1 MPKRTLE
8 VTLPQ
13 MGESVTEGVVGSWR
27 KRVGDQV
34 TAGETLVEIQT
45 DKVDAEIPA
54 PESGRLSR
62 ILAEEGETVAVGAG
76 LAEIELGRSGNGQ
89 APPGPAPETP
99 AAVADEKPSAVEA
112 PAAPAQAEVI
122 PVPLPALG
130 ESVTEG
136 IVGNWLKRVGD
147 QIKTGETLVE
157 IQTDKVDA
165 EIPSPATGVVTEI
178 LVPEGETVAAGTI
191 LARITGSVGA
201 AETPGEARPTLPAAA
216 PSEASVPQAAN
227 VGATPLARQRAALDG
242 VDLASARGTGPG
254 GLVRGSD
261 VSAAAAVLP
270 TAVGNRTEPITG
282 TRLALV
288 HAMEESLT
296 IPTATSFRTVEV
308 GVMEVRR
315 RQLNSGLAVRQP
327 QLKLSY
333 THLIAFAL
341 IWAAREMP
349 VFSTSFARTANP
361 IEALEV
367 SYQRQLEALQ
377 QLKRG
382 VAEVLTAEKRL
393 KMRAAELGENRAE
406 PPVSAP
412 PEDAQL
418 TDDAANL
425 TPDSV
430 QSAEAQLQS
439 LQEQIQKLRDQRQ
452 ELESTGRRLQARA
465 EEARTQRDLADA
477 QEAIDMATAHPE
489 DAVTSFART
498 DGTPQRLVRSGVN
511 LGLAVDVEKKDGS
524 RFLLV
529 PVIRDAQDLDFL
541 AFRDRYE
548 ELVGKTR
555 TGGVQVD
562 DLEGATI
569 TLTNPGGVGTVASV
583 PRLMAGQSAIIAMG
597 AIGRPPGLG
606 QLDEQSARELGVSPV
621 MTLTSTY
628 DHRLVQGAES
638 GMLLR
643 RLEQLLSGA
652 DQFYEVVAQSLGVEL
667 PALPRPTPR
676 ATLSSASPAPSLPAN
691 QELMY
696 AVAAGMSL
704 VKAHR
709 THGHLA
715 ARLDPLGSEPPGDP
729 ALEPETVKLTPELM
743 AAVPAW
749 MMRVMVP
756 GDTLAEALPHMR
768 ETYCGTIAYEIEHI
782 SSHEQRVWLRKQI
795 ESGVHRTP
803 LSREQQLS
811 LFQRLA
817 EVDAFERFLRKTY
830 LGQHTFSLEGLDA
843 LVPMLEQTISLLAQ
857 AGTRQVVLGMAHR
870 GRLNVTARIVGRSLF
885 EIIAEF
891 ESGAYLGGASTG
903 DVKYHYGADGSYRT
917 PQGVEVG
924 IALTHNP
931 SHLEVVD
938 AVVEGRTRALQTTRR
953 GPVASQDT
961 NVAVPVL
968 IHGDAAFTG
977 QGVVTETLNL
987 QALPGYQVGGT
998 IHIIANNQIGFTT
1011 DPLEGRSTRYASD
1024 VAKGYDI
1031 PIIHVNADDVEA
1043 SLDAVRLAVS
1053 YRETFHRDVLIDLI
1067 GYRRFGHN
1075 EGDEPGYT
1083 QPLLMERIGRH
1094 PPVVQVYGEQ
1104 LVRRG
1109 LRTPEQVT
1117 EAQDHALQEMAQA
1130 HSETTQQS
1138 EALLEAAQ
1146 PAGTMVELT
1155 ELPQVETQVPLERL
1169 SELDRQ
1175 LVELPPG
1182 FEINPKLTRQLAQ
1195 RATAFQ
1201 PGGQVTWAQA
1211 EALALAS
1218 LLTDGVSIRLTGQ
1231 DTVRGTF
1238 SQRHLMLSDIKTGDQ
1253 YAPIQHLPSAQAV
1266 IELYNSPLSEMAAL
1280 GFEYGYGVTDR
1291 NALVLWEAQYGDFFN
1306 NAQVVVDQFVVAGQ
1320 AKWNQES
1327 RLTLLLPHGYEGS
1340 GPEHSSARIE
1350 RFLALSAEGNLRV
1363 AYPSTA
1369 AQYFH
1374 LLRLQAL
1381 TEERRPLVLLTP
1393 KSGLR
1398 LAAVGSAPEELAQ
1411 GRFQEVIDDP
1421 VADHA
1426 LVRRLLLSTGK
1437 ISHELAARREQ
1448 LGAGTVAIARL
1459 ELLYPFPAPQ
1469 LSGLLAGYPNLAEV
1483 IWVQEEPRNMG
1494 AFSFVVSM
1502 LREQRPAAVRLGYAG
1517 RRQQAAPS
1525 EGSMR
1530 SHLIEQERL
1539 LQQAFAG
1546 LPLPSPSGSGVAP

>member
-34 TAGETLVEIQT
+34 AAGETLVEVQT
-45 DKVDAEIPA
+45 DKIDAEVPA
-54 PESGRLSR
+54 PESGRLTR
-62 ILAEEGETVAVGAG
+62 ILVEEGQTVAVGAG
-76 LAEIELGRSGNGQ
+76 LAEIELGNASNGQ
-89 APPGPAPETP
+89 APPEPAPATP
-99 AAVADEKPSAVEA
+99 DAVAEEKPPAVEA
-112 PAAPAQAEVI
+112 PAAVAEAGVV
-122 PVPLPALG
+122 PVPLPAMG

-136 IVGNWLKRVGD
+136 IVGSWLKQVGD
-147 QIKTGETLVE
+147 QINAGETLVE

-191 LARITGSVGA
+191 LARISGLVGA
-201 AETPGEARPTLPAAA
+201 AETSRGAGPTAPPEAAAVAQAPAAA
-216 PSEASVPQAAN
+216 DVP
-227 VGATPLARQRAALDG
+227 ATPLARRRAALEG
-242 VDLASARGTGPG
+242 VELAAVQGAGPG

-261 VSAAAAVLP
+261 VIAGTVAGPAGAE
-270 TAVGNRTEPITG
+270 TRTEPIKG

-288 HAMEESLT
+288 KAMEESLS
-296 IPTATSFRTVEV
+296 IPTATSFRTIEV
-308 GVMEVRR
+308 AVLEVRR
-315 RQLNSGLAVRQP
+315 RQLNSGLATRQP

-341 IWAAREMP
+341 TWAAREMP
-349 VFSTSFARTANP
+349 VFSTSFTRVGNP
-361 IEALEV
+361 SDTLDR
-367 SYQRQLEALQ
+367 SYQRQLEALRQ
-377 QLKRG
+377 GKRG
-382 VAEVLTAEKRL
+382 VAELITAQKRL
-393 KMRAAELGENRAE
+393 TLQLEELRQKRARLPGRTE
-406 PPVSAP
+406 PGSAQVA
-412 PEDAQL
+412 D
-418 TDDAANL
+418 DDANRTADN
-425 TPDSV
+425 S
-430 QSAEAQLQS
+430 QSADTQLRS
-439 LQEQIQKLRDQRQ
+439 LQEQIEKLSDQRK
-452 ELESTGRRLQARA
+452 ELESNAHRLQTRA
-465 EEARTQRDLADA
+465 EEARTQRDSAGAQRAMDLAAD
-477 QEAIDMATAHPE
+477 QVE
-489 DAVTSFART
+489 DAGTSVARA
-498 DGTPQRLVRSGVN
+498 DGFPQRVVRNGVN

-529 PVIRDAQDLDFL
+529 PVIKNAERLDFS

-548 ELVGKTR
+548 AMVGKTR

-562 DLEGATI
+562 DLEGATL
-569 TLTNPGGVGTVASV
+569 TLTNPGGVGTMASV
-583 PRLMAGQSAIIAMG
+583 PRLMAGQSAIIAVG
-597 AIGRPPGLG
+597 AIDRPPGLS
-606 QLDEQSARELGVSPV
+606 QLDEQSAKELGVAPV

-628 DHRLVQGAES
+628 DHRLVQGVES

-652 DQFYEVVAQSLGVEL
+652 DQFYELVAQSLGVEL
-667 PALPRPTPR
+667 PALPPPAQRSTSLSAPT
-676 ATLSSASPAPSLPAN
+676 APSLPAS

-715 ARLDPLGSEPPGDP
+715 AHLDPLGSEPPGDP

-768 ETYCGTIAYEIEHI
+768 QTYCGTIAYEIEHI
-782 SSHEQRVWLRKQI
+782 SSHEQRVWLRQQI
-795 ESGVHRTP
+795 ESGVHRSP
-803 LSREQQLS
+803 LAPEQQLQ
-811 LFQRLA
+811 LFHRLA

-857 AGTRQVVLGMAHR
+857 TGTREVVLGMAHR
-870 GRLNVTARIVGRSLF
+870 GRLNVTARIVGRSLG
-885 EIIAEF
+885 EMIAEF

-903 DVKYHYGADGSYRT
+903 DVKYHYGAEGSYRT
-917 PQGVEVG
+917 PQGVDVG
-924 IALTHNP
+924 VVLTHNP

-938 AVVEGRTRALQTTRR
+938 AVVEGRTRALQTSDR
-953 GPVASQDT
+953 GIVASQDT

-987 QALPGYQVGGT
+987 QGLPGYRVGGT

-1031 PIIHVNADDVEA
+1031 PIIHVNGDDVEA
-1043 SLDAVRLAVS
+1043 SLDAARLAAS
-1053 YRETFHRDVLIDLI
+1053 FRETFHRDVLIDLI

-1075 EGDEPGYT
+1075 EGDEPAYT
-1083 QPLLMERIGRH
+1083 QPLLMERIRHH
-1094 PPVVQVYGEQ
+1094 PPLVQVYGDLLAE
-1104 LVRRG
+1104 RG
-1109 LRTPEQVT
+1109 LRTKEQV
-1117 EAQDHALQEMAQA
+1117 EQEQVAAYQEMASA
-1130 HSETTQQS
+1130 HAETSQQGA
-1138 EALLEAAQ
+1138 ALLEAAQ
-1146 PAGTMVELT
+1146 PAATMEELT
-1155 ELPQVETQVPLERL
+1155 PLPSVPTRVALASL
-1169 SELDRQ
+1169 QELDRQ
-1175 LVELPPG
+1175 LVELPSG
-1182 FEINPKLTRQLAQ
+1182 FQLNPKLTRQLGQ
-1195 RATAFQ
+1195 RASAFQ
-1201 PGGQVTWAQA
+1201 EGGRVSWAQA

-1218 LLTDGVSIRLTGQ
+1218 LLTEGVPIRLTGQ

-1238 SQRHLMLSDIKTGDQ
+1238 SQRHLMLSDTKSGEP
-1253 YAPIQHLPSAQAV
+1253 YAPIQHLPQAKAL

-1280 GFEYGYGVTDR
+1280 GFEYGYGVTER
-1291 NALVLWEAQYGDFFN
+1291 TALVLWEAQYGDFFN
-1306 NAQVVVDQFVVAGQ
+1306 NAQVVVDQFVAAGQ

-1350 RFLALSAEGNLRV
+1350 RFLELSAEGNLRV
-1363 AYPSTA
+1363 VSPTTA

-1374 LLRLQAL
+1374 ILRLQAL
-1381 TEERRPLVLLTP
+1381 TEERRPLILFTP

-1398 LAAVGSAPEELAQ
+1398 LAAVGSAPRELAE
-1411 GRFQEVIDDP
+1411 GHFMAVLDDP
-1421 VADHA
+1421 TADHA
-1426 LVRRLLLSTGK
+1426 RVRRLLLSTGK
-1437 ISHELAARREQ
+1437 VSWELAARREQ
-1448 LGAGTVAIARL
+1448 LGAATVATSRL
-1459 ELLYPFPAPQ
+1459 ELLYPFPTPELEQ
-1469 LSGLLAGYPNLAEV
+1469 LLRSYPNLEEV

-1494 AFSFVVSM
+1494 AFSFVFPR
-1502 LREQRPAAVRLGYAG
+1502 LRELLPPSVKTRYAG
-1517 RRQQAAPS
+1517 RRQHAAPS

-1530 SHLIEQERL
+1530 AHLMEQERL
-1539 LQQAFAG
+1539 LEQAFAG
-1546 LPLPSPSGSGVAP
+1546 LAVPAPAEVSS

>member
-1 MPKRTLE
+1 VPKRTLE

-34 TAGETLVEIQT
+34 IAGETLVEVQTDKIDAEVPAPESGRLSRILAEEGQTVAVGASLAEIELGQAGNGQSAPELVPEPPPAVSDPEPLPTASTTPSNEGEVIPVPLPQMGESVTEGVVGSWRKQVGEPIRAGETLVEIQT
-45 DKVDAEIPA
+45 DKVDAEVTA
-54 PESGRLSR
+54 PV
-62 ILAEEGETVAVGAG
+62 TG
-76 LAEIELGRSGNGQ
+76 L
-89 APPGPAPETP
+89 
-99 AAVADEKPSAVEA
+99 
-112 PAAPAQAEVI
+112 
-122 PVPLPALG
+122 
-130 ESVTEG
+130 
-136 IVGNWLKRVGD
+136 
-147 QIKTGETLVE
+147 
-157 IQTDKVDA
+157 
-165 EIPSPATGVVTEI
+165 VTEI

-191 LARITGSVGA
+191 LARITASADSLEPTGA
-201 AETPGEARPTLPAAA
+201 AGPTPAPPTPAPAAA
-216 PSEASVPQAAN
+216 DVE
-227 VGATPLARQRAALDG
+227 ATPLARRRAAIDG
-242 VDLASARGTGPG
+242 VSLAAVSGTGPG

-261 VSAAAAVLP
+261 IISGQAATTPPGA
-270 TAVGNRTEPITG
+270 TRTELIKG

-288 HAMEESLT
+288 KAMEQSLT

-315 RQLNSGLAVRQP
+315 GQLNGVLVTRHP
-327 QLKLSY
+327 ELKLSY

-341 IWAAREMP
+341 TWAAREMP
-349 VFSTSFARTANP
+349 VFSSSFARTKSP
-361 IEALEV
+361 VEDLDH
-367 SYQRQLEALQ
+367 SYQTQLEALQ
-377 QLKRG
+377 QVRRA

-393 KMRAAELGENRAE
+393 TMRVAELRQNQEKLRSQAE
-406 PPVSAP
+406 SAGGQGR
-412 PEDAQL
+412 EDLVKLALDRSQAADLQVKSLEQQIQQL
-418 TDDAANL
+418 RDQEQEMVVT
-425 TPDSV
+425 S
-430 QSAEAQLQS
+430 QS
-439 LQEQIQKLRDQRQ
+439 LQEKVEAFRTERDI
-452 ELESTGRRLQARA
+452 LQAQNSSAQAAAGIAGVLTGISEQGSPSRVVRA
-465 EEARTQRDLADA
+465 D
-477 QEAIDMATAHPE
+477 
-489 DAVTSFART
+489 
-498 DGTPQRLVRSGVN
+498 VN
-511 LGLAVDVEKKDGS
+511 LGLAVDVEKADGS

-529 PVIRDAQDLDFL
+529 PVIKAAQNLEFR

-548 ELVGKTR
+548 EMVAKTR
-555 TGGVQVD
+555 TGALQVD

-569 TLTNPGGVGTVASV
+569 TLTNPGGVGTMASV
-583 PRLMAGQSAIIAMG
+583 PRLMAGQSAIIAVG
-597 AIGRPPGLG
+597 AIGRPPGLT
-606 QLDEQSARELGVSPV
+606 QLDQQAARELGVAPV

-628 DHRLVQGAES
+628 DHRLVQGVES

-643 RLEQLLSGA
+643 RLEQLLGGA
-652 DQFYEVVAQSLGVEL
+652 DQFYQVIAASLGVEL
-667 PALPRPTPR
+667 PALPPPAQRAGALPTT
-676 ATLSSASPAPSLPAN
+676 ASLPAN

-715 ARLDPLGSEPPGDP
+715 AHLDPLGSEPPGDP

-768 ETYCGTIAYEIEHI
+768 QTYCGTIAYEIEHI

-795 ESGVHRTP
+795 ESGVHRVE
-803 LSREQQLS
+803 LSPEQQLQ

-857 AGTRQVVLGMAHR
+857 AGTREVVLGMAHR
-870 GRLNVTARIVGRSLF
+870 GRLNVTAKIVGRSLG
-885 EIIAEF
+885 EMIAEF

-903 DVKYHYGADGSYRT
+903 DVKYHYGAEGSYRT

-924 IALTHNP
+924 VVLTHNP
-931 SHLEVVD
+931 SHLEVVN
-938 AVVEGRTRALQTTRR
+938 AVVEGRTRALQTRNR
-953 GPVASQDT
+953 GTVASQDT

-987 QALPGYQVGGT
+987 QGLPGYRVGGT

-1043 SLDAVRLAVS
+1043 SLDAARLAVS
-1053 YRETFHRDVLIDLI
+1053 YRETFQRDVLIDLI

-1075 EGDEPGYT
+1075 EGDEPAYT
-1083 QPLLMERIGRH
+1083 QPLMMERIRLH
-1094 PPVVQVYGEQ
+1094 PPVVQVYGEL
-1104 LVRRG
+1104 LVGRG
-1109 LRTPEQVT
+1109 LRTPEQV
-1117 EAQDHALQEMAQA
+1117 DQEQVQAYQKMTQA
-1130 HSETTQQS
+1130 HAETTGQGA
-1138 EALLEAAQ
+1138 ALLEAAQ
-1146 PAGTMVELT
+1146 PAGTMGEQT
-1155 ELPQVETQVPLERL
+1155 ALPTVETPVGLEL
-1169 SELDRQ
+1169 LQELDRQ

-1182 FEINPKLTRQLAQ
+1182 FQLNSKLVRQLAL

-1201 PGGQVTWAQA
+1201 PGGRVTWAQA

-1218 LLTDGVSIRLTGQ
+1218 LLTDGVPIRLTGQ

-1238 SQRHLMLSDIKTGDQ
+1238 SQRHLMLTDPKSGEK

-1280 GFEYGYGVTDR
+1280 GFEYGYGVTER
-1291 NALVLWEAQYGDFFN
+1291 AALVLWEAQYGDFFN
-1306 NAQVVVDQFVVAGQ
+1306 NAQVVVDQFVAAGQ

-1350 RFLALSAEGNLRV
+1350 RFLELSAEGNLRI

-1381 TEERRPLVLLTP
+1381 SPELRPLILFTP

-1398 LAAVGSAPEELAQ
+1398 LAAVASAPEELAQ
-1411 GRFQEVIDDP
+1411 GRFQAVLDDP
-1421 VADHA
+1421 AADHSR
-1426 LVRRLLLSTGK
+1426 VRRLLLSTGK
-1437 ISHELAARREQ
+1437 VSWELAARREQ
-1448 LGAGTVAIARL
+1448 LGTETVATARL
-1459 ELLYPFPAPQ
+1459 ELLYPFPGPELQQ
-1469 LSGLLAGYPNLAEV
+1469 LLQSYPHLEEL

-1494 AFSFVVSM
+1494 AFAFVAPRVRK
-1502 LREQRPAAVRLGYAG
+1502 LLPAPVRNGYAG

-1530 SHLIEQERL
+1530 AHLIEQERL
-1539 LQQAFAG
+1539 LQQAFSG
-1546 LPLPSPSGSGVAP
+1546 LPVSPSAPAEVGR